1 MASSSPTM
9 LTPELTPSQSVAS
22 SPSLPPTP
30 DPRPL
35 DLVIANYNE
44 CLTWLSTYSSLAT
57 VYSKG
62 KLPPDLSIFREV
74 KTLPNWGRESHTY
87 LHHIVHNYDDLADV
101 TLFLQGNIHD
111 TNDGTP
117 AHTDLTLHEIVGM
130 AKRLTDLPDFLGAG
144 IYAQNQP
151 RGGVLPLGKIHTF
164 VDWDGVRYLP
174 GWIERRGKGL
184 RCSQYSPE
192 QFWNYIFNGTTDEKD
207 PRWVTPPAEIR
218 WTQGALFAVTRQTIQ
233 RLPRAVYERAYS
245 YFHSLADVNPEEGH
259 YMERFWLGLFG
270 QHGVDNQQHGLYVP
284 RPLKASTGE
293 AGTLTAEEHGAGV
306 VDEGI
311 FML

>member
-1 MASSSPTM
+1 M
-9 LTPELTPSQSVAS
+9 LTPELTPSQSIAS

-44 CLTWLSTYSSLAT
+44 CLTWLSTYASLAT

-62 KLPPDLSIFREV
+62 KLPPDLSIFRAVEI
-74 KTLPNWGRESHTY
+74 LPNWGRESHTY

-117 AHTDLTLHEIVGM
+117 AHTALSLDEIVRM
-130 AKRLTDLPDFLGAG
+130 AQRLTELPDLLGNSLY
-144 IYAQNQP
+144 IQNYP
-151 RGGVLPLGKIHTF
+151 RDGVLPLGKIHSF
-164 VDWDGVRYLP
+164 GDWDGVKYLP
-174 GWIERRGKGL
+174 DWIKRRGKGL
-184 RCSQYSPE
+184 RRSPYSPE
-192 QFWNYIFNGTTDEKD
+192 QFWNYILNGTTDNED
-207 PRWVTPPAEIR
+207 PKWVAPPSEIR

-233 RLPRAVYERAYS
+233 RHPRAVYERAYS
-245 YFHSLADVNPEEGH
+245 YFHTLAHVNPEEGH
-259 YMERFWLGLFG
+259 YMERFWLGIFG
-270 QHGVDNQQHGLYVP
+270 QHEFDNPQGKFYIPQ
-284 RPLKASTGE
+284 PLKLSTEETE
-293 AGTLTAEEHGAGV
+293 ALAGEEHSEAVEDGEV
-306 VDEGI
+306 

>member
-1 MASSSPTM
+1 M
-9 LTPELTPSQSVAS
+9 LTPELTPSHSVAS

-44 CLTWLSTYSSLAT
+44 SLTWLSTYSHLAT

-74 KTLPNWGRESHTY
+74 MTLPNWGRESHTY
-87 LHHIVHNYDDLADV
+87 LHHIVHNYDNLADV

-111 TNDGTP
+111 MNDGTP
-117 AHTDLTLHEIVGM
+117 AHTDLDLDEIVGM
-130 AKRLTDLPDFLGAG
+130 AKQLADMPDILGSRG
-144 IYAQNQP
+144 VNAQYQP
-151 RGGVLPLGKIHTF
+151 QGGVLPLGKINSF

-184 RCSQYSPE
+184 RRSQYSPE
-192 QFWNYIFNGTTDEKD
+192 QFWNYICNGTADNKD
-207 PRWVTPPAEIR
+207 PRWTAVPAEIK

-233 RLPRAVYERAYS
+233 RRPRAVYERAYN
-245 YFHSLADVNPEEGH
+245 YFHSLADINPEEGH
-259 YMERFWLGLFG
+259 YMERFWLALFG
-270 QHGVDNQQHGLYVP
+270 YHGVEQRGLCVP
-284 RPLKASTGE
+284 EPVKSWTEEGE
-293 AGTLTAEEHGAGV
+293 NPTAEGHGAGAE
-306 VDEGI
+306 DEGI
-311 FML
+311 FRL